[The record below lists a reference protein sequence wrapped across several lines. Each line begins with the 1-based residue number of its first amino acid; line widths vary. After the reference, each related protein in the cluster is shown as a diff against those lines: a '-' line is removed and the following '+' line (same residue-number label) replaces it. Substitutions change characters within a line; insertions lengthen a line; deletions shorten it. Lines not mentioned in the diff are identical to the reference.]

1 MLNIKGENNMTKN
14 AQKQANLRSDL
25 WSLVY
30 EVSQLD
36 EELAKKLDIVMSDL
50 QAVQFRIGMDK
61 GVEIGLETNVEG
73 RRLLDHMKSK
83 ENEQAYKLAHA
94 FDDIKKEF
102 PNMFGGKK

>member
-14 AQKQANLRSDL
+14 AQKQASLRSDL

-36 EELAKKLDIVMSDL
+36 MELAKKLDIVCSDL
-50 QAVQFRIGMDK
+50 QEVQFRLGMDK

-83 ENEQAYKLAHA
+83 ESA
-94 FDDIKKEF
+94 
-102 PNMFGGKK
+102 

>member
-14 AQKQANLRSDL
+14 AQKQASLRSDL
-25 WSLVY
+25 WSLVH

-36 EELAKKLDIVMSDL
+36 MELAKKLDVVISDL
-50 QAVQFRIGMDK
+50 QEVQFRLGMDK

-83 ENEQAYKLAHA
+83 ESA
-94 FDDIKKEF
+94 
-102 PNMFGGKK
+102 

>member
-1 MLNIKGENNMTKN
+1 MLNFKGENNMKKN
-14 AQKQANLRSDL
+14 EVKQASLRSDL

-36 EELAKKLDIVMSDL
+36 MELAKKLDVVISDL
-50 QAVQFRIGMDK
+50 QEVQFRLGMDK

-83 ENEQAYKLAHA
+83 ESA
-94 FDDIKKEF
+94 
-102 PNMFGGKK
+102 

>member
-1 MLNIKGENNMTKN
+1 MKKN
-14 AQKQANLRSDL
+14 EVKQASLRSDL

-36 EELAKKLDIVMSDL
+36 MELAKKLDVVISDL
-50 QAVQFRIGMDK
+50 QEVQFRLGMDK

-83 ENEQAYKLAHA
+83 ESA
-94 FDDIKKEF
+94 
-102 PNMFGGKK
+102 

>member
-83 ENEQAYKLAHA
+83 ESA
-94 FDDIKKEF
+94 
-102 PNMFGGKK
+102 